1 MSSRLL
7 TIAVNNEQ
15 GVVAARQRARQIAEL
30 LGFEAQDQTRVAT
43 ALSEIARNAYRYAG
57 GGTVELSLE
66 GERPPQ
72 LLIMRIVDCG
82 PGIEDLQRIL
92 DGHYES
98 ACGMGLGILG
108 SKRLVDQF
116 DLRSRPGEGTE
127 VVLTK
132 ILPARAP
139 FVSKARMAELT
150 NTLEVSRPVTT
161 LQELEQQ
168 NRELVRALN
177 ELRERQ
183 EEMARLNRELEDTN
197 RGVVALYAELDERA
211 DQLRRADEMKTRFL
225 SNMSHEF
232 RTPLN
237 SIRALSRLLLDR
249 IDGPLTEE
257 QAKQVTLIRKATD
270 DLTGIVDDLLD
281 LDKISAGKIEVRPS
295 EFAMAGL
302 FGMLRGMLRPLLAGD
317 TVALHFDDVSAL
329 PPLYTDEA
337 KLSQILRNLISN
349 ALKFTERGE
358 VRVSAAAADG
368 GASMRIC
375 VVDTGIGIPAQDR
388 ERIFEEFTQVAGPL
402 QSRVKGTGLG
412 LPLSRR
418 LAKLLGGNLEV
429 DSTPGVGSTF
439 CLTLPLRYSAL
450 VTESVAEAPEPAPD
464 PHQLGLL
471 VVDND
476 ADALREYEAILQG
489 TAFQLLPART
499 LRQARDVILSA
510 RPAAIVLDVD
520 GRDENRW
527 IWLSELKSDPR
538 TRTLPVIVTGS
549 ADYPGK
555 ARALG
560 AEACAAKPPRRAAL
574 LAQLDALVPV
584 RVLVIDD
591 DPTARYTVR
600 RFFGPDV
607 PIVEAEDGI
616 GGLRAAARLHPSL
629 IVLDLQLPDLSGGE
643 VLRQLK
649 ASRSTCEIPVAI
661 VTSLD
666 LDEEAA
672 AALTRQ
678 GATVLSKS
686 TWNAQAMSA
695 LLQRAAPVRRMAE
708 A

>member
-1 MSSRLL
+1 MSWRLL

-15 GVVAARQRARQIAEL
+15 GVVAARQRARQIAES
-30 LGFEAQDQTRVAT
+30 LGFEAQDQTRIAT
-43 ALSEIARNAYRYAG
+43 AVSEIARNAYRYAG

-66 GERPPQ
+66 GEHPPQ
-72 LLIMRIVDCG
+72 LLIMRIVDRG
-82 PGIEDLQRIL
+82 PGIEGLQRIL

-98 ACGMGLGILG
+98 ASGMGLGILG

-116 DLRSRPGEGTE
+116 DIRSRPGAGTE
-127 VVLTK
+127 AVLTK

-150 NTLEVSRPVTT
+150 HTLEASRPVTT

-168 NRELVRALN
+168 DRELVRALN

-211 DQLRRADEMKTRFL
+211 DHLRRADEMKTRFL

-281 LDKISAGKIEVRPS
+281 LAKISAGKIEVRPS

-302 FGMLRGMLRPLLAGD
+302 FGMLRGMLRPLLSGD

-329 PPLYTDEA
+329 PSLYTDEA

-368 GASMRIC
+368 GSMRIC
-375 VVDTGIGIPAQDR
+375 VADTGIGIPAQDR

-439 CLTLPLRYSAL
+439 CLTLPLRYSAV
-450 VTESVAEAPEPAPD
+450 VTESVAEAPAPEPD
-464 PHQLGLL
+464 PRHLGVL

-476 ADALREYEAILQG
+476 ADSLREYEDILQG
-489 TAFQLLPART
+489 TAFQLLPARS
-499 LRQARDVILSA
+499 LRQARDMILSA

-549 ADYPGK
+549 ADDPGK
-555 ARALG
+555 AHALG
-560 AEACAAKPPRRAAL
+560 AEACAAKPPGRAAL
-574 LAQLDALVPV
+574 LAQLDALTPV
-584 RVLVIDD
+584 RVLIVDD

-607 PIVEAEDGI
+607 LIVEAEDGI
-616 GGLRAAARLHPSL
+616 AGLRVAARLHPSL

-649 ASRSTCEIPVAI
+649 GSRSTRDIPVAI

-686 TWNAQAMSA
+686 TWNAEAMSA
-695 LLQRAAPVRRMAE
+695 LLQRAAAAHGMAE

>member
-15 GVVAARQRARQIAEL
+15 DVVAARQRARQIAQL
-30 LGFEAQDQTRVAT
+30 LGFEAQDQTRIAT
-43 ALSEIARNAYRYAG
+43 AVSEIARNAYRYAG
-57 GGTVELSLE
+57 AGTVEFMLQ
-66 GERPPQ
+66 GEHPPQ
-72 LLIMRIVDCG
+72 LLIMHIVDRG

-92 DGHYES
+92 DGRYES
-98 ACGMGLGILG
+98 ASGMGLGILG

-116 DLRSRPGEGTE
+116 DIRSRPGEGTE
-127 VVLTK
+127 AVLTK

-150 NTLEVSRPVTT
+150 RTLAASRPATPP
-161 LQELEQQ
+161 QELEQQ

-183 EEMARLNRELEDTN
+183 EEMTHLNRELEDTN

-211 DQLRRADEMKTRFL
+211 DHLRRADEMKTRFL

-249 IDGPLTEE
+249 IDGPLSEE
-257 QAKQVTLIRKATD
+257 QAKQVTLIRQATD
-270 DLTGIVDDLLD
+270 DLTAIVDDLLD
-281 LDKISAGKIEVRPS
+281 LAKISAGKTEVRPS
-295 EFAMAGL
+295 EFAMAEL
-302 FGMLRGMLRPLLAGD
+302 FGMLRGMLRPLLADD

-349 ALKFTERGE
+349 ALKFTEQGE
-358 VRVSAAAADG
+358 VRVSAAGADG

-375 VVDTGIGIPAQDR
+375 VADTGIGIPAQDR

-418 LAKLLGGNLEV
+418 LARLLGGSLDVE
-429 DSTPGVGSTF
+429 STPGVGSTF
-439 CLTLPLRYSAL
+439 CVTLPLRYSAIPS
-450 VTESVAEAPEPAPD
+450 EHAAEVAEPASD
-464 PHQLGLL
+464 PRRLGVL
-471 VVDND
+471 VVDHD
-476 ADALREYEAILQG
+476 SDTLREYEGILQG

-499 LRQARDVILSA
+499 VRQAQDMIVAA
-510 RPAAIVLDVD
+510 RPAAIVLDID
-520 GRDENRW
+520 GRDENCW
-527 IWLSELKSDPR
+527 NWLSQVKSDPR
-538 TRTLPVIVTGS
+538 TRRLPVIVTGS
-549 ADYPGK
+549 AADPGK
-555 ARALG
+555 AYALG
-560 AEACAAKPPRRAAL
+560 AEACASKPPQRAAL
-574 LAQLDALVPV
+574 LAQLDALTSV

-591 DPTARYTVR
+591 DATARYTVR

-607 PIVEAEDGI
+607 PLLEAEDGI
-616 GGLRAAARLHPSL
+616 TGLRAAARLHPSL
-629 IVLDLQLPDLSGGE
+629 IVLDLQLPDLNGSE

-649 ASRSTCEIPVAI
+649 ATPSTRDIPVAI
-661 VTSLD
+661 VTSFD
-666 LDEEAA
+666 LDESAA
-672 AALTRQ
+672 AALRHQ
-678 GATVLSKS
+678 GAAVLSKS
-686 TWNAQAMSA
+686 ALSAQALSA
-695 LLQRAAPVRRMAE
+695 LLQEAAAGRGMAE